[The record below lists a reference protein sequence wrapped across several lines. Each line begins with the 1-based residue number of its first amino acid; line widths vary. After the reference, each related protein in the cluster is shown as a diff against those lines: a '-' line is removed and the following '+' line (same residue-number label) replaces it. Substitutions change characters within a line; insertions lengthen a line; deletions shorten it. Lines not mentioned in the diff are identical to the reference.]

1 MAGERAVPR
10 LERNDVLFLGA
21 FALLKFVVNAGTTTG
36 YGYFRDELY
45 YLDCANHLAWGYV
58 DHPPLSIAILA
69 AFRAVFGESLFA
81 VHLPAILAGCATVVL
96 AGLIARQ
103 MGGGRFA
110 QAVACLCVIIA
121 PVFLVMGTFFSMN
134 PIDQFFWALATYVL
148 VRLIVTDNPQLW
160 LWFGVVAGFGLLNKI
175 SVLFL
180 GFSVVV
186 AMALTP
192 HRKYFLDKHLWLGCV
207 IALAIFVPHL
217 IWQVLNGWPTIE
229 FTRNA
234 ALGKNLAEGPL
245 SFFLQQFLMTNPIT
259 VPLWLGGLYFGLF
272 HPQGK
277 RFRWL
282 ALAFVIVFLLLSL
295 SYGKGYYL
303 APAFPVVFALGGVGF
318 EHLTVRRRAPRVIYA
333 SLLATF
339 GALFAPYVLPV
350 LPIDTFLRFQ
360 SAIGITTPRQ
370 EVGHT
375 GAIPQHFGDRF
386 GWPEMVA
393 LVAKAYQEL
402 PAVDRQR
409 CGILTSNYGEAGAI
423 NFFGREHGLPR
434 A

>member
-1 MAGERAVPR
+1 
-10 LERNDVLFLGA
+10 
-21 FALLKFVVNAGTTTG
+21 
-36 YGYFRDELY
+36 
-45 YLDCANHLAWGYV
+45 
-58 DHPPLSIAILA
+58 
-69 AFRAVFGESLFA
+69 
-81 VHLPAILAGCATVVL
+81 
-96 AGLIARQ
+96 
-103 MGGGRFA
+103 
-110 QAVACLCVIIA
+110 
-121 PVFLVMGTFFSMN
+121 
-134 PIDQFFWALATYVL
+134 
-148 VRLIVTDNPQLW
+148 
-160 LWFGVVAGFGLLNKI
+160 
-175 SVLFL
+175 
-180 GFSVVV
+180 
-186 AMALTP
+186 
-192 HRKYFLDKHLWLGCV
+192 
-207 IALAIFVPHL
+207 
-217 IWQVLNGWPTIE
+217 
-229 FTRNA
+229 
-234 ALGKNLAEGPL
+234 
-245 SFFLQQFLMTNPIT
+245 MTNPIT

-303 APAFPVVFALGGVGF
+303 APAFPMVFALGGVGF
-318 EHLTVRRRAPRVIYA
+318 EHLTVRRRVPRVIFVF
-333 SLLATF
+333 LLAGF
-339 GALFAPYVLPV
+339 GALFASYVLPV

-434 A
+434 AICGHNNYFLWGPGDATGEVMLVYNRAREELEPIFEEVREVGRFQHPYVMPYQQDRRLYLCRGLKIPIAAGWPQLKVFT